1 MTFAELADDA
11 LDALGYSL
19 TSGTQSEARTRIK
32 RGINTW
38 HRRLLTQPGFARLLR
53 DFEETLTTT
62 TGQAVYGFA
71 EPMGRL
77 NGVYDITNRWSLR
90 LRDLS
95 WLRYQSSAMNT
106 SGTPSAY
113 IPKGWFPVAN
123 HPSSADKVYAV
134 SSGSDTTQI
143 GWDFLLSNGQRST
156 GVTALNGTTAVQLG
170 TASTIVQVLGL
181 TYQGP
186 STGLTITFT
195 QTSGA
200 GATLGVIQPGRTKAR
215 YFQVQLWPTPSASLT
230 YTCDF
235 TGELRNLESDQDE
248 PQLPPD
254 YHFML
259 SLGAQCEELKR
270 RDDSRYSLVRSDLA
284 EAEKSLNRWLW
295 DLPTPPRRD
304 FDRPSRLGAWF
315 PSGT

>member
-19 TSGTQSEARTRIK
+19 ASSTQTDARTRIK
-32 RGINTW
+32 RGLNTW
-38 HRRLLTQPGFARLLR
+38 HRRILTKPGFARLIR

-77 NGVYDITNRWSLR
+77 NGIYDITNRWPLDQC
-90 LRDLS
+90 DLS
-95 WLRYQSSAMNT
+95 WLRDQASAMNT

-113 IPKGWFPVAN
+113 VPRGWAPVAT

-134 SSGSDTTQI
+134 SSAADTTQI
-143 GWDFLLSNGQRST
+143 GWDFLLSNGTRQT

-170 TASTIVQVLGL
+170 TATTIVQVMAL

-215 YFQVQLWPTPSASLT
+215 YFQVQLWPTPSAALT

-235 TGELRNLESDQDE
+235 TGEIRDLQADQDE
-248 PQLPPD
+248 PMLPPD
-254 YHFML
+254 WHFLL

-270 RDDSRYSLVRSDLA
+270 RDDTRYKIVRDDL
-284 EAEKSLNRWLW
+284 EDAEKSLNRWLW
-295 DLPTPPRRD
+295 DLPTPRRD
-304 FDRPSRLGAWF
+304 VDRPSRLGAWF
-315 PSGT
+315 EANT